1 MDMASLRHTKR
12 DWELADRV
20 ILVSNESRK
29 SNNSDSVICILKNK
43 GVRNTNYDYVYRPDI
58 LDYDLNNGHW
68 PNEESISNSV
78 WSINFYW

>member
-12 DWELADRV
+12 DWELADKV

-43 GVRNTNYDYVYRPDI
+43 GVRNTDYDYVYRPDI
-58 LDYDLNNGHW
+58 LDYDLNNGH
-68 PNEESISNSV
+68 
-78 WSINFYW
+78 